1 MSSAYHPESD
11 GSTEWANKTITQMVR
26 NCIGPRQRDWVS
38 KLPAVEFAINL
49 ARSESTGY
57 APFFLNHGRML
68 HSMIWNNPGKEEYPA
83 VRAYAQKV
91 KYAVMAAHDSIL
103 GARVKQT
110 RDANRKR
117 HPSPFVK
124 GDLVYVSTKNMSLP
138 RELV

>member
-1 MSSAYHPESD
+1 M
-11 GSTEWANKTITQMVR
+11 
-26 NCIGPRQRDWVS
+26 PR
-38 KLPAVEFAINL
+38 
-49 ARSESTGY
+49 
-57 APFFLNHGRML
+57 
-68 HSMIWNNPGKEEYPA
+68 SMIWNNPGKEEYPA